1 MPTEAPATA
10 PESQPSRGFVARLL
24 DEARRV
30 PPWWWA
36 LAFAVLLCLP
46 RLARFGF
53 WDPWEL
59 KLAEQARDIARS
71 DNLFDATAGGKYPGS
86 HALAM
91 LLSALGIRLLG
102 ASELGARLPI
112 ALSAVG
118 ALLAVYWAGRG
129 LLRPRAALLATLAL
143 GTMPLFVLEARQLT
157 SDAPL
162 IATLALALGALGR
175 FAWPPDGRRRAR
187 DLAIALV
194 SLALGTYAGGAL
206 LGFVLPVLA
215 IVAALIIGYGL
226 TPNASDVVI
235 ADGTGPLSDA
245 GVGRDIPADRPLG
258 ASTLHPGARGGAWVV
273 FAALGVAALVVLIVA
288 MTHLVAGKYSWLL
301 GGVPRG
307 GAPTK
312 TFEALIRQ
320 LGFGLFPW
328 SAVAIFA
335 LARPL
340 TRLDG
345 DGGST
350 NTRLTFVSL
359 YLLVFAGM
367 GFALSGYL
375 NVVQSDVRYV
385 ALPAIAL
392 AIGAFLDEALEGNS
406 AEPVAG
412 LLMAIGT
419 LIIARDFFLS
429 PEELASVHV
438 NDKVKWPA
446 TIQLGWLFMAVGLVS
461 ATGIYCGLAARRRA
475 VGNAPAVDRSSLGR
489 IRKLF
494 DRLSVTGGR
503 YGLQTA
509 VACAVVFAFYIAQ
522 GLVPRLSTHLSFK
535 PVLESYAKFAQGGEK
550 IGKYRI
556 EGHGS
561 TFYSKQTMVDL
572 PTQDR
577 VVQFLRDPGARVRDG
592 PDRRS
597 GGAGRRVQAGARPLL
612 RRRRVVVA
620 VPAAHQPARARA
632 ARRQP
637 AVEKRLDA
645 ARGRPERE
653 AALDLARAAVVH
665 VRRRHRAGG
674 RGLPA
679 IRPPAGQDPARP
691 HLPHQGEG
699 AGQLQD
705 LPALRRARRAARHR
719 RPRSAEQGVRD
730 QLLAARRIHPGSLR
744 HRRAVDDHPRRDLHG
759 VHGFL
764 AGGRGQAPE
773 GDAGQPRRRR
783 SRSPRH
789 NRDQVD
795 WTHCE
800 STRQREAAQGRIGDA
815 PTGGAPAPT
824 AAFTRA

>member
-1 MPTEAPATA
+1 M
-10 PESQPSRGFVARLL
+10 F

-30 PPWWWA
+30 PLWWWA

-46 RLARFGF
+46 GLARFGF

-71 DNLFDATAGGKYPGS
+71 DSLFDTTAGARYPGS

-91 LLSALGIRLLG
+91 FLSALGIRLLG

-118 ALLAVYWAGRG
+118 ALLAVYWAGRS

-143 GTMPLFVLEARQLT
+143 GTMPLYVLEARQLT

-162 IATLALALGALGR
+162 IATLALALGGLGR

-226 TPNASDVVI
+226 RPDAPDVLI

-245 GVGRDIPADRPLG
+245 GVGRDIPPDRPLG
-258 ASTLHPGARGGAWVV
+258 ASTLHPAARGWAWVV
-273 FAALGVAALVVLIVA
+273 FAALGVAALVVLIIA

-307 GAPTK
+307 GASTK

-350 NTRLTFVSL
+350 NVRLTFVSL

-375 NVVQSDVRYV
+375 NVVQNDVRYV

-429 PEELASVHV
+429 PDELVSVHV

-475 VGNAPAVDRSSLGR
+475 VGNAPAVDRSSPGR
-489 IRKLF
+489 FRKLF

-509 VACAVVFAFYIAQ
+509 VACAVVFAFYIAE

-572 PTQDR
+572 PSQDR
-577 VVQFLRDPGARVRDG
+577 VVQFLRDPARVF
-592 PDRRS
+592 
-597 GGAGRRVQAGARPLL
+597 AM
-612 RRRRVVVA
+612 
-620 VPAAHQPARARA
+620 VPTDDLAA
-632 ARRQP
+632 
-637 AVEKRLDA
+637 LDA
-645 ARGRPERE
+645 AFKQAHVAYYVVDASSSRFLLLTNQL
-653 AALDLARAAVVH
+653 AAGQRDDNPLSKNVWT
-665 VRRRHRAGG
+665 
-674 RGLPA
+674 
-679 IRPPAGQDPARP
+679 PPAGDPTAKPPWTWRVPLSFTFGDAIELVGADFPQSVRRP
-691 HLPHQGEG
+691 GKIPLDLIFRIKAKVPGSYKIFVHFDGPAAPRVIGDHDPLNKAFGTSYWLPDEYVRDHYDTDVPLMTTPAGIYTVYMGFWPGGEG
-699 AGQLQD
+699 KRLKVT
-705 LPALRRARRAARHR
+705 
-719 RPRSAEQGVRD
+719 QGNHDGADRVR
-730 QLLAARRIHPGSLR
+730 LGTI
-744 HRRAVDDHPRRDLHG
+744 
-759 VHGFL
+759 
-764 AGGRGQAPE
+764 E
-773 GDAGQPRRRR
+773 
-783 SRSPRH
+783 
-789 NRDQVD
+789 
-795 WTHCE
+795 
-800 STRQREAAQGRIGDA
+800 IK
-815 PTGGAPAPT
+815 
-824 AAFTRA
+824 